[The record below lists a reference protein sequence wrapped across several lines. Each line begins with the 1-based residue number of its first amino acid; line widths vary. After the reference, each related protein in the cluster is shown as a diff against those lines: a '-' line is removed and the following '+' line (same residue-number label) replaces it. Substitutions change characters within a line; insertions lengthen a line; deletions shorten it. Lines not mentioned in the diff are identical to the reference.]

1 MKSNKK
7 PIVAAFVLV
16 IIVAAIV
23 ASCTSQKVLQP
34 SFDPELS
41 TQEDTT
47 AEPETT
53 PATPYASTT
62 HENDYLED
70 SHPCPT
76 DCPEPPF
83 TYDDTIMVAKTVWGE
98 ARGCT
103 PEEQRLVVWTILQR
117 VDADNWANTIEGV
130 VTQKRQFAGYKESNP
145 IDADIYAL
153 CLTELTDWWHGAEP
167 PTHEI
172 YAPTAPYFF
181 FDGDGRNNWFRE
193 EWR

>member
-1 MKSNKK
+1 MGRG
-7 PIVAAFVLV
+7 AGL
-16 IIVAAIV
+16 
-23 ASCTSQKVLQP
+23 
-34 SFDPELS
+34 
-41 TQEDTT
+41 
-47 AEPETT
+47 
-53 PATPYASTT
+53 YAGG
-62 HENDYLED
+62 
-70 SHPCPT
+70 
-76 DCPEPPF
+76 
-83 TYDDTIMVAKTVWGE
+83 K
-98 ARGCT
+98 
-103 PEEQRLVVWTILQR
+103 RLVVWTILQR